1 MAIRQISKERNSLFK
16 QLPQMIEAKL
26 RQFHGLLFPTL
37 THLKQRKN
45 TNKHLQTIER
55 KRKTKQLFSLFRVC
69 KEPKN
74 MRDSIYLLWINH
86 GLKVMMVMMMFVS
99 WRGVLGLENIN
110 PIFFDE
116 GLSHLFGESN
126 LIRSPDDR
134 SVRLLLDKYT
144 GNFLVFQVMI

>member
-1 MAIRQISKERNSLFK
+1 
-16 QLPQMIEAKL
+16 MIEAKL

-45 TNKHLQTIER
+45 TNKHLRPYKER
-55 KRKTKQLFSLFRVC
+55 ETKPTFSLFRVC
-69 KEPKN
+69 KEHKKN
-74 MRDSIYLLWINH
+74 MRDLIYLLWINH
-86 GLKVMMVMMMFVS
+86 RLKVMMVMMMFVS
-99 WRGVLGLENIN
+99 WRCVLGLENIN

-116 GLSHLFGESN
+116 GLSHLFGEAN

-144 GNFLVFQVMI
+144 GDFLVFQVII

>member
-1 MAIRQISKERNSLFK
+1 
-16 QLPQMIEAKL
+16 MIEAKL

-45 TNKHLQTIER
+45 TNKHLRPYKEREKQTTFLFVSNLQRER
-55 KRKTKQLFSLFRVC
+55 KKK
-69 KEPKN
+69 KN
-74 MRDSIYLLWINH
+74 MRDSIYLLWVDLR
-86 GLKVMMVMMMFVS
+86 LKVMIMVMMFVS
-99 WRGVLGLENIN
+99 WRYVLGLENIN

-144 GNFLVFQVMI
+144 GDFLVFQVMI